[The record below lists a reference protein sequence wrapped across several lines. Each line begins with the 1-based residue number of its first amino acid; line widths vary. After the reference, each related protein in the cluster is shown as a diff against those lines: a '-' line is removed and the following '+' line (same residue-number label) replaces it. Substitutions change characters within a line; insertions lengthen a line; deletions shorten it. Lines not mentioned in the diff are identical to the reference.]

1 MTIDVDTV
9 DKAKSII
16 KREGLNFINKYGA
29 IGSSVGFKIT
39 DGVITDKTAII
50 FYINKK
56 KTLEELTREN
66 ILPIPKEIEGIPTD
80 VVTIT
85 KGFGLQ

>member
-1 MTIDVDTV
+1 MTIDVDTI

-16 KREGLNFINKYGA
+16 KREGSNFIKKYGA
-29 IGSSVGFKIT
+29 IGSAVGFKIT

-80 VVTIT
+80 VVAIT
-85 KGFGLQ
+85 KGFELQ